1 MAAGRR
7 QANLDE
13 DGGISPFKR
22 DDESFHSDMSGRGA
36 EVEFVVKD
44 VEATDYDLPFP
55 KMVYAHEKDF
65 EDNGLIKEV
74 NETDASKDDNIFV
87 AYSDFGSEELRQV
100 N

>member
-1 MAAGRR
+1 MATGRR

-13 DGGISPFKR
+13 DGGSPFKR

-55 KMVYAHEKDF
+55 KMVYAHEKDY

-74 NETDASKDDNIFV
+74 EQAALAGCFFSCAQRGKIS
-87 AYSDFGSEELRQV
+87 YSFY
-100 N
+100 